1 MTDDEMKIVEAFG
14 KCADAR
20 LPDDFADRLVK
31 RIRTGKD
38 PEGEKS
44 PLIPQPHPSS
54 LHLAL
59 VAASLTLLLGFVPNV
74 LDTSSDRPTPIV
86 AHCDEIR
93 PASRTLPQDGQ
104 LNTLAFLGFCRE
116 AIRRR
121 VRMFLLR
128 NRKREDGD

>member
-1 MTDDEMKIVEAFG
+1 MTDDEMKVVEAFG

-31 RIRTGKD
+31 RIRTGKES
-38 PEGEKS
+38 EGEKS
-44 PLIPQPHPSS
+44 PLNLSS
-54 LHLAL
+54 PFTRIAL

-128 NRKREDGD
+128 NRKREDRD

>member
-31 RIRTGKD
+31 RIRTGKES
-38 PEGEKS
+38 EGEKS
-44 PLIPQPHPSS
+44 PLNLSS
-54 LHLAL
+54 PFTRIAL

-128 NRKREDGD
+128 NRKREDRD

>member
-1 MTDDEMKIVEAFG
+1 MTDDEMKVVEAFG

-31 RIRTGKD
+31 RIRAGREF
-38 PEGEKS
+38 EGEKS
-44 PLIPQPHPSS
+44 PLNLSS
-54 LHLAL
+54 PFTRIAL

-74 LDTSSDRPTPIV
+74 LDTSSDRPTPVV
-86 AHCDEIR
+86 AYCDEIR

-104 LNTLAFLGFCRE
+104 LNTLAFLGFCHE
-116 AIRRR
+116 VIRRR